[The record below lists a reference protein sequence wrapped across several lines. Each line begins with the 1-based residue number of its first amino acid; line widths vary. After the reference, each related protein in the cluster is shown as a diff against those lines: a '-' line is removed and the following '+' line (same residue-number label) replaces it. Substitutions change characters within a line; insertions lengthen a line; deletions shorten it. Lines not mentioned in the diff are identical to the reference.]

1 MISEDEINQ
10 ELGRLQDFIINR
22 IKVIKDVIN
31 DEDRWVAEEIAMK
44 KQTSNEL
51 SIRIYLLQS
60 TPNMIRKY
68 AIINNSGKY
77 I

>member
-10 ELGRLQDFIINR
+10 ELGRLQDFIITR

-51 SIRIYLLQS
+51 SICIYLSQS
-60 TPNMIRKY
+60 TPNTIRKY